1 MKSRFSVTCKLR
13 AERRAPRRCWRTSGP
28 KRRARLSKKTS
39 KPCSNFNNLS
49 RRKAGVSLRVQP
61 DTVENFYCEAP
72 MPIISPTTA
81 ADQAIW
87 AARQNVRLA
96 TAGDAQSA
104 VATAQASSGD
114 ARQKKMKDVGQQFEA
129 LYLRQMLEEWMP
141 KDSEAL
147 FGEGTAGS
155 VWRSMLA
162 DHMATTLSKS
172 GTIGIAQMIM
182 KHEPDGSK
190 GK

>member
-1 MKSRFSVTCKLR
+1 
-13 AERRAPRRCWRTSGP
+13 
-28 KRRARLSKKTS
+28 
-39 KPCSNFNNLS
+39 
-49 RRKAGVSLRVQP
+49 
-61 DTVENFYCEAP
+61 
-72 MPIISPTTA
+72 MPIITNASA

-87 AARQNVRLA
+87 AARQSIQLPANGGNPSVDSTTSA
-96 TAGDAQSA
+96 KSSDAQ
-104 VATAQASSGD
+104 Q
-114 ARQKKMKDVGQQFEA
+114 RKIKEVGQQFEA
-129 LYLRQMLEEWMP
+129 LYLRQMLEEWLP
-141 KDSEAL
+141 KDSQEL

-162 DHMATTLSKS
+162 DQMANTLSKS

>member
-1 MKSRFSVTCKLR
+1 MSSI
-13 AERRAPRRCWRTSGP
+13 PP
-28 KRRARLSKKTS
+28 
-39 KPCSNFNNLS
+39 
-49 RRKAGVSLRVQP
+49 VS
-61 DTVENFYCEAP
+61 
-72 MPIISPTTA
+72 A

-87 AARQNVRLA
+87 AAKQSVRL
-96 TAGDAQSA
+96 TSA
-104 VATAQASSGD
+104 SNSQTAQTATSSTQVPAND
-114 ARQKKMKDVGQQFEA
+114 ARQKKLKEVGQQFEA
-129 LYLRQMLEEWMP
+129 LYLRQMLEEWLP

-155 VWRSMLA
+155 IWRSMLA